1 MSNSPLA
8 PAELAETYLG
18 NVNERADLSLQ
29 VAQARENGH
38 CREITINRRDRP
50 KGRILAQTADGQS
63 VGIVKGRDWLLQDGD
78 VLETAQKYLVLV
90 RIQQQQVIALQF
102 EPGANNRSISL
113 IHLGH
118 VLGNRHWPIT
128 LQGEILFV
136 ELVAEAELMK
146 STIREMA
153 RTLKIEKLQISLQ
166 GRSADAALDF
176 SAAHH
181 HAH

>member
-1 MSNSPLA
+1 MA

-18 NVNERADLSLQ
+18 NVNEQADLSLR
-29 VAQARENGH
+29 VAQAKENGR
-38 CREITINRRDRP
+38 CREITISRRDRP
-50 KGRILAQTADGQS
+50 KGRILTQTVEGQS

-90 RIQQQQVIALQF
+90 RIQQQQVIALRF
-102 EPGANNRSISL
+102 EPGAHNQAISL
-113 IHLGH
+113 VYLGH

-128 LQGEILFV
+128 LQGESLFI

-153 RTLKIEKLQISLQ
+153 HTLKIEKLQISLE
-166 GRSADAALDF
+166 GRSAEAALDF
-176 SAAHH
+176 STAHH